1 MSSTIQSVKKA
12 RISYFVPDAVL
23 NDIKEK
29 MISQGYDLKGKSK
42 WISEAV
48 QDLLEITNYTELV
61 NISDQMQGF
70 QKLDSVSVDSDLKQ
84 KLEEAI
90 IEVRMKFPTIEGV
103 QSKIIRTAIVQRLL
117 R

>member
-1 MSSTIQSVKKA
+1 MSNWIKDKKKF
-12 RISYFVPDAVL
+12 RLSYMIPAGIL
-23 NDIKEK
+23 LDIREK

-48 QDLLEITNYTELV
+48 NDLLVTENFSELV
-61 NISDQMQGF
+61 NINDQMQDF
-70 QKLDSVSVDSDLKQ
+70 QKLDSISIDHGLKIQ
-84 KLEEAI
+84 IDNAILEI
-90 IEVRMKFPTIEGV
+90 RKNFPAMEGV